1 MDGGVVPAHPEGV
14 ATTVDRADSKAVD
27 VVAVQ
32 SASFASRRSVVP
44 GLALA
49 LVGALL
55 GVLIH
60 HRSSTVSA
68 PVVAVLVG
76 AIAANVGLVGPRM
89 QPGLRIAGRRV
100 LRIGI
105 ALVGFRLSLG
115 EVFDLGPRA
124 LIAVCVVVALTFTGT
139 RALGRWLGL
148 SRSLSLLVATGY
160 SICGASAIAAAEP
173 FSDATDEEVAY
184 SIALVTLCGTL
195 AIFVLP
201 LLGDRFGMGSQ
212 TFGSWVGA
220 SVHDVGQVVAA
231 ASTRDVVAMKAAVV
245 VKLTRVALLAP
256 LLLGVAVAARRRAAN
271 AADASGAEHIAQAR
285 RPPILPL
292 FVVMFLVAVAI
303 RSTGV
308 MSTHSLDLTGQAE
321 SILISMGLVGLGAG
335 VRIDRLRRVGGRPM
349 LLGLVS
355 WVLVATVSYAA
366 VALAI

>member
-1 MDGGVVPAHPEGV
+1 VTTAIERAETDVAHV
-14 ATTVDRADSKAVD
+14 AAVE
-27 VVAVQ
+27 
-32 SASFASRRSVVP
+32 SASSTTYRSLIP

-49 LVGALL
+49 LGGALL

-60 HRSSTVSA
+60 TRSSAVSA

-76 AIAANVGLVGPRM
+76 AIAANVGLVGARM
-89 QPGLRIAGRRV
+89 QPGLRTAGRRV

-124 LIAVCVVVALTFTGT
+124 LFAVCIVVALTFTGT

-148 SRSLSLLVATGY
+148 SPSLSLLVATGY

-173 FSDATDEEVAY
+173 FSDASDEEVAY

-201 LLGDRFGMGSQ
+201 ALGDGFGMGSQ
-212 TFGSWVGA
+212 AFGSWVGA

-231 ASTRDVVAMKAAVV
+231 ASTRDVAAMKAAVV

-256 LLLGVAVAARRRAAN
+256 LLLGVAVAARRRAAR
-271 AADASGAEHIAQAR
+271 AADAVGADHIAHAQ

-292 FVVMFLVAVAI
+292 FVVMFLVAVAV

-308 MSTHSLDLTGQAE
+308 MSARSLDLTGQAE

-335 VRIDRLRRVGGRPM
+335 VRIDRLRTVGGRPM
-349 LLGLVS
+349 VLGLVS

-366 VALAI
+366 VAVAI

>member
-1 MDGGVVPAHPEGV
+1 MDAPLVRAHPGAV
-14 ATTVDRADSKAVD
+14 STTVDRADTVAVD
-27 VVAVQ
+27 RATHAGAVVAP
-32 SASFASRRSVVP
+32 ARSVVP
-44 GLALA
+44 GLAFALA
-49 LVGALL
+49 GALL

-60 HRSSTVSA
+60 ERSSTISA
-68 PVVAVLVG
+68 PVVAVLFG
-76 AIAANVGLVGPRM
+76 AIAANVGIVGPRL
-89 QPGLRIAGRRV
+89 QPGLRTAGRRV

-105 ALVGFRLSLG
+105 VLVGFRLSLG

-124 LIAVCVVVALTFTGT
+124 LLAVCIVVALTFTGT

-148 SRSLSLLVATGY
+148 SPSLSLLVATGY

-201 LLGDRFGMGSQ
+201 ALGGVFGMDSQ
-212 TFGSWVGA
+212 AFGSWVGA

-231 ASTRDVVAMKAAVV
+231 ASTRDIVAMKAAVV

-256 LLLGVAVAARRRAAN
+256 LLLGVAVAARRRAAR
-271 AADASGAEHIAQAR
+271 AADAAGTAELAAAK
-285 RPPILPL
+285 RPPLLPL

-308 MSTHSLDLTGQAE
+308 MSAQALNITSQAE
-321 SILISMGLVGLGAG
+321 SILIAMGLVGLGTG
-335 VRIDRLRRVGGRPM
+335 VRIDRLRQVGARPM
-349 LLGLVS
+349 VLGLVS
-355 WVLVATVSYAA
+355 WVLVAGVSFAA
-366 VALAI
+366 VAVAM